1 MRFLELIKTIF
12 LNLKDIMPVMLESKT
27 KISVNSLADLDIN
40 AILERTFVSLEITT
54 TEVKDSEGGQT
65 TVILNLTVLD
75 LPSIINTQ

>member
-65 TVILNLTVLD
+65 TVILNLTVLY